1 MQTAVK
7 QPREDYYTRAA
18 NDDCIKGGPGIRT
31 KYQYAGRT
39 GIATD
44 ALSHSKTTVNDVN
57 GWLRKTTDAVGYTVT
72 TAYDSAGSPLQRTDS
87 LGHTL
92 STFTYGYGIAPF
104 KTSTVDADMGA
115 WSYTPDALGELTNWE
130 DAKSQ
135 QFSETYDA
143 LSRPLTRTEPDL
155 FTQWTW
161 GATAAS
167 HNIGKLQSVCTGTG
181 TSCNSSGYSEAETY
195 DSDGRLSTR
204 AISIPSDETFT
215 YTWAYNSLTGLL
227 NTLTYP
233 ESTSSYSLEVQYGYA
248 NGILSTVTDISDT
261 PNVTL
266 WAANTQNAFG
276 QITQETLGNGVV
288 TSRTYDGVTD
298 WLGPVTAGVGV
309 GSTTILNQSNLYD
322 ESGDLTEQ
330 ENNKLGLIENFYY
343 DNDYRLTSS
352 KLNGTQNLAVT
363 YDASG
368 NITSRSDL
376 AGGASWTYDPARYHA
391 VTQAGSSSYA
401 FAYDGNGNAT
411 SRFGSSITWSSYN
424 YPTSVTA
431 VDVTGTENV
440 KFSYGPDRS
449 RWMQNYDSATETT
462 YYIGGLMEQVDA
474 NITDYRHYVYAGSEP
489 VAILSRKSTLVNTWS
504 YLLSDHIGSISAI
517 TSSTG
522 AVDINESFTSFG
534 ARRNPT
540 TWSGAPASS
549 DLTTIAGLSREG
561 FTFQTA
567 LGQSMGLNHMN
578 GRVQDAITGRFLS
591 ADPNIPDPTSA
602 QSFNRYAYVT
612 NNPLTYVDPSGFDTQ
627 NPDDSGTDNGGGAG
641 LWAMACAGGG
651 CVTTYQAPNS
661 GSSQSTGSSQLG
673 SNSSGDSS
681 SDPGVGGGNSSGQDQ
696 NTNESSSN
704 STSAQPNTQPWAGP
718 DQDVTPS
725 PYSGGEAT
733 PTAFSPE
740 PLTPSSTGTDN
751 LEEVVVTASAYSNDT
766 VAQQEF
772 DNALD
777 MLSDAAA
784 AKMGIPSSVSPV
796 LYAKLLAQFEK
807 LYKQLAEDDY
817 NHYQIDPALGH
828 IYNLF
833 NDVTWT
839 GDTFPDAWINLIKYG
854 RSGGPQ

>member
-1 MQTAVK
+1 MSTKAGQLQT
-7 QPREDYYTRAA
+7 
-18 NDDCIKGGPGIRT
+18 
-31 KYQYAGRT
+31 
-39 GIATD
+39 
-44 ALSHSKTTVNDVN
+44 
-57 GWLRKTTDAVGYTVT
+57 
-72 TAYDSAGSPLQRTDS
+72 
-87 LGHTL
+87 
-92 STFTYGYGIAPF
+92 
-104 KTSTVDADMGA
+104 
-115 WSYTPDALGELTNWE
+115 
-130 DAKSQ
+130 
-135 QFSETYDA
+135 FSESYDA
-143 LSRPLTRTEPDL
+143 LSRPLTRIEPDL

-161 GATAAS
+161 GATPAS

-204 AISIPSDETFT
+204 AISIPGFDTFT
-215 YTWAYNSLTGLL
+215 YTWAYNSLTGFL

-248 NGILSTVTDISDT
+248 NGILSTVTDVSDT
-261 PNVTL
+261 PNVTV

-276 QITQETLGNGVV
+276 QITQDTLGNGVV
-288 TSRTYDGVTD
+288 TNRTYDGVTD
-298 WLGPVTAGVGV
+298 WLGPVTAGVGG
-309 GSTTILNQSNLYD
+309 GSTILNQSNLYD
-322 ESGDLTEQ
+322 ESGDLTERQ
-330 ENNKLGLIENFYY
+330 NNNLGLTENFYY

-391 VTQAGSSSYA
+391 VTEAGSSSYT
-401 FAYDGNGNAT
+401 FTYDGNGNAT
-411 SRFGSSITWSSYN
+411 SRFGSSISWSSYN

-504 YLLSDHIGSISAI
+504 YLLNDHIGSISAI

-591 ADPNIPDPTSA
+591 ADPNIPDLTSA

-681 SDPGVGGGNSSGQDQ
+681 SDSGGGDSSSDSNGQDQ
-696 NTNESSSN
+696 SANQSSTD
-704 STSAQPNTQPWAGP
+704 STPAPSDPQPSAGP
-718 DQDVTPS
+718 DPDVTPS
-725 PYSGGEAT
+725 PNSGEAE
-733 PTAFSPE
+733 TATTNTPE
-740 PLTPSSTGTDN
+740 PLTPSASDADDD
-751 LEEVVVTASAYSNDT
+751 LQEIVVTGKVLTDPESSPIPVFMAGGPDSPLGPQDFKPGVQVPPRAPAPFGKVGPEDLEGKGWLRFIWTIFRIITGFGGDVVLPVILPPPGSLPELDQPYDCTQNICLASSGPDWPTQKTSSESDSLQMIRKSCGRQATATSPTAPRTDGPTRTNDSCPSNGMMANARKACLDAVIPYDQLCRLSQILASAEPRSSNIRSINKRRIEDAGET
-766 VAQQEF
+766 SGA
-772 DNALD
+772 
-777 MLSDAAA
+777 SD
-784 AKMGIPSSVSPV
+784 
-796 LYAKLLAQFEK
+796 
-807 LYKQLAEDDY
+807 
-817 NHYQIDPALGH
+817 
-828 IYNLF
+828 
-833 NDVTWT
+833 
-839 GDTFPDAWINLIKYG
+839 
-854 RSGGPQ
+854 